1 LQRYYS
7 SFYAQ
12 PHRRSLARYSCLA
25 LPVEPE
31 PGKRLSVAPTGNF
44 SADIDFGLSDTALS
58 DIVQLHLLPGA
69 NKIKELR
76 QSSWTTSVRAIK
88 VELRTNEADRNKRS
102 LFRIRDGKI
111 PEEWV
116 RRAAKIQRRRHG
128 ACQCHFKPVHGRA
141 SADERAA
148 EGSVPLQMLMT

>member
-1 LQRYYS
+1 LILQRYYS

-44 SADIDFGLSDTALS
+44 SAEIDFGLSDTAFLIS
-58 DIVQLHLLPGA
+58 FSRNLLPGA

-76 QSSWTTSVRAIK
+76 QFF
-88 VELRTNEADRNKRS
+88 LRRNQ
-102 LFRIRDGKI
+102 FDFI
-111 PEEWV
+111 PE
-116 RRAAKIQRRRHG
+116 KPG
-128 ACQCHFKPVHGRA
+128 ATK
-141 SADERAA
+141 
-148 EGSVPLQMLMT
+148 